1 MKQLNIYLFVF
12 VLSFITTQAIAQLG
26 KNRKWELAFSYG
38 LATPIGSFSKVNP
51 EKSLAKDDRGNEFI
65 SFTKEGHAAAKNGRF
80 LSAEL
85 SYRLKKHWLL
95 SLIATQSNNSVET
108 KPVLEYLKIFSGL
121 NLASL
126 TNNDYLVSSLA
137 VGFGYRYQVKK
148 FGFQIIPILGRAE
161 ISKPAYSFTTS
172 TLYPIPIDFSV
183 FGKQNS
189 FLLGVNSRISYQLS
203 SRLYL
208 ALKMGYNSANF
219 KYVWIKESP
228 GVDPYRGTDV
238 INYRLVETGIVLG
251 IKLKEY

>member
-1 MKQLNIYLFVF
+1 MKQLYILLFVF
-12 VLSFITTQAIAQLG
+12 VLSFITTQAMAQQE

-38 LATPIGSFSKVNP
+38 LATPVGSFSKLIP
-51 EKSLAKDDRGNEFI
+51 EKSYAIDELGKKHFA
-65 SFTKEGHAAAKNGRF
+65 FTKEDHGAAKKGQF
-80 LSAEL
+80 ISAEL
-85 SYRLKKHWLL
+85 SYRLKKHWLV
-95 SLIATQSNNSVET
+95 SLIATQSNNPVDT

-121 NLASL
+121 NLGSL
-126 TNNDYLVSSLA
+126 TNNDYRVNSLA

-172 TLYPIPIDFSV
+172 TLYPIPIVFSV

-189 FLLGVNSRISYQLS
+189 FLLGVNGRISYQLS
-203 SRLYL
+203 SRFSL

-228 GVDPYRGTDV
+228 GVDPYRSTDV
-238 INYRLVETGIVLG
+238 INYRLIQAGITLG
-251 IKLKEY
+251 FKLL

>member
-80 LSAEL
+80 LSADL
-85 SYRLKKHWLL
+85 TYRLKKHWLV
-95 SLIATQSNNSVET
+95 SLIANQSNNAVDTDPIKNYITAKFKHE
-108 KPVLEYLKIFSGL
+108 FS
-121 NLASL
+121 SL
-126 TNNDYLVSSLA
+126 TNNDYRVSSLA

-148 FGFQIIPILGRAE
+148 FGFQLIPVLGRTE
-161 ISKPAYSFTTS
+161 ISKPAYSIS
-172 TLYPIPIDFSV
+172 LYSIDFLV

-219 KYVWIKESP
+219 KYVWIYHSP
-228 GVDPYRGTDV
+228 GIDPYRGTDV
-238 INYRLVETGIVLG
+238 INYRLIQTGITLG
-251 IKLKEY
+251 IKLM

>member
-1 MKQLNIYLFVF
+1 MKQLNIFLFVF
-12 VLSFITTQAIAQLG
+12 VLSLITTQAIAQQE

-38 LATPIGSFSKVNP
+38 IATPVGSFGKVNP
-51 EKSLAKDDRGNEFI
+51 EKSFAIDELGKKRLA
-65 SFTKEGHAAAKNGRF
+65 FTKEGHAAAKNGRF

-85 SYRLKKHWLL
+85 SYRLKKHWLV
-95 SLIATQSNNSVET
+95 SLIATQSDNPVET

-121 NLASL
+121 NLGSL
-126 TNNDYLVSSLA
+126 TNNDYRVSTLA

-148 FGFQIIPILGRAE
+148 FGFQVIPILGRAE

-189 FLLGVNSRISYQLS
+189 FLLGLNSRISYRLS
-203 SRLYL
+203 SRFYL

-219 KYVWIKESP
+219 KYVWIKKSP
-228 GVDPYRGTDV
+228 GLDPYRGTDM
-238 INYRLVETGIVLG
+238 INYRLIQAGITLG
-251 IKLKEY
+251 FKIM